1 MSSVEIISWPFN
13 DSSLKTINNNQSYLN
28 YPVIY
33 LLRDQKEAYIGE
45 TVAFKNRMRSHLN
58 TKERQK
64 LDEMHLIHHNKFH
77 RSATFHLETKL
88 INYFL
93 GDQKYKLQNKSQTV
107 SDISHNY
114 YNKSFYDRDVF
125 KEIWQKLI
133 EKDIVNNEQ
142 HVIENR
148 DVFKLSPFKELSVD
162 QLELKQRVI
171 DVCEQNIS
179 RSTEDKPF
187 LFVIQGEAG
196 VGKSVVLSSIFNTIQ
211 ELSKDPNAK
220 LLNSNN
226 YLVVNHEE
234 MLKTYKTIA
243 SKLKHLKAGDFDRPT
258 PLINRLKKTGEK
270 ADIIFVD
277 EGHLLLTRTD
287 TYNNFREQNQ
297 LEELM
302 KLAKIVVVVYDED
315 QVLKLKSYW
324 QAATLEHLLEQ
335 SDHDKFVLK
344 NQFRMRAND
353 EVIEWIDQF
362 KNKIVASIPND
373 SEYELKIFDSLKEM
387 HEAIIEK
394 NKKYGLSRVVS
405 TFDYLHKK
413 DGGTYFITEDNGDYK
428 IPWNIT
434 DSKFTWAER
443 ESTVQ
448 EAGSI
453 YTIQGFDLNYVGVLL
468 GPSITYDPELDQIVI
483 MPEKYKDI
491 GAFTGTDG
499 IENVERA
506 KEKIILNSLN
516 VLMKRGVRG
525 LYLYASDEDLRKR
538 LLEINYES

>member
-1 MSSVEIISWPFN
+1 MSSVEIISWPFD
-13 DSSLKTINNNQSYLN
+13 DSSLKSINNNERYLN
-28 YPVIY
+28 YPVVY
-33 LLRDQKEAYIGE
+33 LLKDQKEAYIGE

-64 LDEMHLIHHNKFH
+64 LNEMHLIHHNEFH

-93 GDQKYKLQNKSQTV
+93 GDQKYKLQNKSQIV

-114 YNKSFYDRDVF
+114 FNKRFYDHDVF

-133 EKDIVNNEQ
+133 EKGIVNNEQ
-142 HVIENR
+142 YVIENR
-148 DVFKLSPFKELSVD
+148 DVFKLSPFKELSVE

-179 RSTEDKPF
+179 RSTGDKPF

-211 ELSKDPNAK
+211 ELSKDPNSK
-220 LLNSNN
+220 LLNTKN

-243 SKLKHLKAGDFDRPT
+243 SKLKHLKAGNFERPT
-258 PLINRLKKTGEK
+258 PLINRLKKTCEK

-277 EGHLLLTRTD
+277 EGHLLLTRPD

-302 KLAKIVVVVYDED
+302 SLAKIVVVVYDED

-324 QAATLEHLLEQ
+324 QAAILEQLMEQ
-335 SDHDKFVLK
+335 SDHDKYVLK

-353 EVIEWIDQF
+353 EIIDWIDQF
-362 KNKIVASIPND
+362 KNKIVAPIPKD
-373 SEYELKIFDSLKEM
+373 SEYELKVFDSLKEM
-387 HEAIIEK
+387 HESIIDK
-394 NKKYGLSRVVS
+394 NTKYGLSRVVS

-413 DGGTYFITEDNGDYK
+413 DGGIYYITEDNGDYR

-434 DSKFTWAER
+434 DGKYTWAEK

-468 GPSITYDPELDQIVI
+468 GPSITYDLELERLVI
-483 MPEKYKDI
+483 KSEKYKDI
-491 GAFTGTDG
+491 GAFAGTEG
-499 IENVERA
+499 IENIDIA
-506 KEKIILNSLN
+506 KEKIILNSIN
-516 VLMKRGVRG
+516 VLMKRGVKG
-525 LYLYASDEDLRKR
+525 LYLYASDEVLRRR
-538 LLEINYES
+538 LLEPQNK